1 MVVGGING
9 TRIRFGWNGAQSDS
23 LPSAHHVIHGSMV
36 LVADM
41 YSSTATLCEQRR
53 WRERRRQRLSV
64 RSYQERADSAISLP
78 LPSFPP
84 ALDFDPDEFTLPPP
98 YSVTADVEKALHT
111 IHPRRTFDSDAS
123 TLCSTIVS
131 SDTLPPKTRFVRE
144 PLPSSAR
151 RHVRVVR
158 YVRYTLF
165 TVYRRL
171 FTLVILLN
179 LIGIYVLLRNF
190 RVDTLGTVAS
200 SNFLLAILVR
210 QDYLVN
216 TLFRTA
222 WLVPWAVPL
231 RLRRVVARV
240 YCYGGIHSGAA
251 VAGTIWWIGFTV
263 VSTIE

>member
-9 TRIRFGWNGAQSDS
+9 TKIRFGWNGAQSDS

-41 YSSTATLCEQRR
+41 YSSTATLCEQKR

-64 RSYQERADSAISLP
+64 RSYQEREDAAISLP

-111 IHPRRTFDSDAS
+111 IHPRRTFDSYAS

-131 SDTLPPKTRFVRE
+131 SDTLPPETRFVRE

-165 TVYRRL
+165 TVYRRH
-171 FTLVILLN
+171 
-179 LIGIYVLLRNF
+179 
-190 RVDTLGTVAS
+190 S
-200 SNFLLAILVR
+200 R
-210 QDYLVN
+210 QPH
-216 TLFRTA
+216 RH
-222 WLVPWAVPL
+222 L
-231 RLRRVVARV
+231 RLTPESPRRHAR
-240 YCYGGIHSGAA
+240 HSRIIKLPPRHSRTTRLPRQHAFPNC
-251 VAGTIWWIGFTV
+251 VAGPVGCTAKAPESSG
-263 VSTIE
+263 